1 MRSLVIGASGQ
12 IGSHLLAACTERGFD
27 TTGTYSTR
35 PADGLVRLDLRD
47 PAAGRELILELRPD
61 VVFLAAGLPGS
72 GFAEA
77 FPDECRRVVECGTRA
92 VAAAVAEV
100 NGRLVSFHSDELF
113 GSVRCASRE
122 TDAPAPTNTFARC
135 HHAAEQAIR
144 AALPNA
150 HLIVRTSWVFGA
162 DARRRNP
169 AYTLLSRLRRGEHCP
184 ADPASHGQPTY
195 APDLADAVLEL
206 VKHGETGTVHVVGP
220 DRHTALTFARLVAH
234 VFGHDA
240 GLVTADADPDAVR
253 PAGVWLDRLKMRTL
267 VGAKAVRT
275 TADGLRAMRTAVRA
289 VPARV
294 A

>member
-1 MRSLVIGASGQ
+1 MRCLVIGASGQ
-12 IGSHLLAACTERGFD
+12 IGSHLVAACTERGFD
-27 TTGTYSTR
+27 VTGTYATR

-47 PAAGRELILELRPD
+47 PAAVRELVLDLRPD

-72 GFAEA
+72 GFTESHPA
-77 FPDECRRVVECGTRA
+77 ECRRVVECGTRA
-92 VAAAVAEV
+92 VAAAVAEIG
-100 NGRLVSFHSDELF
+100 GRLVSFHSDEVF
-113 GSVRCASRE
+113 GSVRYAARE
-122 TDAPAPTNTFARC
+122 SDTPAPTNTFGRA
-135 HHAAEQAIR
+135 HHAAEENIR
-144 AALPNA
+144 VALPES

-169 AYTLLSRLRRGEHCP
+169 AYTLLTRLRRGDTCV
-184 ADPASHGQPTY
+184 ADPATHGQPTY

-234 VFGHDA
+234 VFGHDT

-253 PAGVWLDRLKMRTL
+253 PAGVWLDRLKLRTL
-267 VGAKAVRT
+267 AGAKAVRT

-289 VPARV
+289 VPAR
-294 A
+294 AA